1 MSNIKTIKW
10 VFIILMSLPLKA
22 VLSAQTFQATMTSQ
36 NTTLSVKIKASGGN
50 ITTGFANMEFYIR
63 YPSTTTITWG
73 TPVANTT
80 DFPSIVIQKNDPYTT
95 VPDVGFT
102 IVRFFLPPGT
112 FTTSTTYTNAT
123 EYEVFHIT
131 ATGSGSASLEMMHQT
146 LENPYVLTLVNET
159 ASIEWANAIKF
170 YGIGATVTASATQ
183 SLPLT
188 IVLPLELIDFS
199 GKENKDNIQ
208 LNWQTAN
215 ERNVSYFSIE
225 KSSDAT
231 DKFIGIGEVKATGN
245 TATPQYYSL
254 LDAQPSRLNYYRLKM
269 VDNDGTFQY
278 SKTIS
283 FEGKN
288 KSKDNIAFYPNPAT
302 HVLHVL
308 LNTENYHTA
317 TVSLLDITGKVI
329 VTQSKIGGNQPF
341 VLNVAPF
348 NAGIYTA
355 IVIIDGNKSL
365 HKVVISK

>member
-1 MSNIKTIKW
+1 MSNIKTIRW
-10 VFIILMSLPLKA
+10 ILVILISIALKTVLP
-22 VLSAQTFQATMTSQ
+22 AQTFQATMTSL
-36 NTTLSVKIKASGGN
+36 NTTLTVKIKAGGGN

-63 YPSTTTITWG
+63 YPSTTTINWG

-80 DFPSIVIQKNDPYTT
+80 DFPNIVIQKNDPYTT
-95 VPDVGFT
+95 ITEAGFT

-112 FTTSTTYTNAT
+112 VTTSNTYTNAT

-131 ATGSGSASLEMMHQT
+131 ATGAGSANLEMMHQAA
-146 LENPYVLTLVNET
+146 ENPYVLTLVNET
-159 ASIEWANAIKF
+159 ASVDWANAIKF
-170 YGIGATVTASATQ
+170 YGPGATATASATQ

-188 IVLPLELIDFS
+188 IVLPLELIEFS
-199 GKENKDNIQ
+199 GKENKNNIQ

-215 ERNVSYFSIE
+215 EHNVSHYSVE
-225 KSSDAT
+225 KSSDNDT
-231 DKFIGIGEVKATGN
+231 KFSMIGEVKATGN

-278 SKTIS
+278 SKILS
-283 FEGKN
+283 FEGNNKPKN
-288 KSKDNIAFYPNPAT
+288 HIAFYPNPAT

-308 LNTENYHTA
+308 LNTENDQTA
-317 TVSLLDITGKVI
+317 TVSLLDITGRI
-329 VTQSKIGGNQPF
+329 IMTQSKIVDNQPF
-341 VLNVAPF
+341 IFDVAQF

-355 IVIIDGNKSL
+355 IVTVDGNKSM